1 MKNRNNTGL
10 SKFNNIFSVV
20 AERWQLAVLI
30 AIIVIFPLVMKSYF
44 ITRMGVIL
52 ALYAINITGLT
63 LLMRYA
69 GVVSIGHNAF
79 FALGAYVSALVSI
92 HMGLNPWLVMLIAA
106 AASVIF
112 AYLFSV
118 PFLKLRMIYLAMATM
133 GLGEV
138 VYLLSKDLTDIT
150 GGVAGVPEIPR
161 LSIGGI
167 ALSKDWQMFYLF
179 GLFLIIFVYL
189 SENIS
194 RTRLGRAYHAIRTNE
209 IAAKAMGINVQWEL
223 GKLFC
228 FSALITSLTG
238 SLLAHFVTFISPE
251 SFTAE
256 FSFTILIAVIIGGA
270 NIWGALVT
278 IVVLNGLSEV
288 FRGFQDLSMGFYGLL
303 LIVSLFVF
311 PDGISAALF
320 QHSKAGKKKSS
331 DDQTCSSAFLN
342 AGEPLKSLPV
352 LSGGGERQGNILELN
367 KISKRFG
374 GTEALV
380 NVSFSVGYNQIM
392 GIIGPN
398 GAGKTTL
405 LNIING
411 FITPLKGTIMFQN
424 MDVSEKEPHKIA
436 SMGMGRTFQL
446 VNLFKGMTVLENVMI
461 GGHLMGNSGILVSGL
476 NIGKPRKEENSI
488 RSGAIESLEFLGLT
502 GRAYDLVDSLCF
514 GDQRL
519 VELARALTMK
529 PHLLLL
535 DEPAAGL
542 NTAET
547 EKLSDILKRIRDRN
561 VTILLVEHNMPL
573 VMSVSDRIFCLDYGR
588 EIACGTPD
596 HISKHKEVI
605 RAYLGG
611 GE

>member
-1 MKNRNNTGL
+1 MINRNNKSA
-10 SKFNNIFSVV
+10 SKFYNVFSVILKH
-20 AERWQLAVLI
+20 WQLTAL
-30 AIIVIFPLVMKSYF
+30 IVIIIFFPLAVKSYF

-52 ALYAINITGLT
+52 ALYAINITGMT

-79 FALGAYVSALVSI
+79 FAIGAYISALLSI
-92 HMGLNPWLVMLIAA
+92 HMGWNPWLVMLIAA

-118 PFLKLRMIYLAMATM
+118 PFLKLRLIYLAMATM

-150 GGVAGVPEIPR
+150 GGVAGIPEIPR

-167 ALSKDWQMFYLF
+167 ALNKDWQIFYLF
-179 GLFLIIFVYL
+179 GLFLIVFVYL

-209 IAAKAMGINVQWEL
+209 TAAKAMGVNVQWEL

-228 FSALITSLTG
+228 FSALITSFTG
-238 SLLAHFVTFISPE
+238 SLLAHFITFISPE

-256 FSFTILIAVIIGGA
+256 FSFTVLIAVIIGGA
-270 NIWGALVT
+270 NIWGALLTV
-278 IVVLNGLSEV
+278 VVLNGLSEA
-288 FRGFQDLSMGFYGLL
+288 FRGLQDLSMGFYGLL
-303 LIVSLFVF
+303 LIISLFVF

-320 QHSKAGKKKSS
+320 PRAKSGKEKSS
-331 DDQTCSSAFLN
+331 DDPSCSTAFLN
-342 AGEPLKSLPV
+342 TGKSLQSTPV
-352 LSGGGERQGNILELN
+352 VPGAVKRQGNILTLN
-367 KISKRFG
+367 NISKKFG

-380 NVSFSVGYNQIM
+380 NVSFSVEYNQII

-398 GAGKTTL
+398 GAGKTTM

-411 FITPLKGTIMFQN
+411 FITPLSGMIMFRN
-424 MDVSEKEPHKIA
+424 MDVTKKEPHEIA
-436 SMGMGRTFQL
+436 RMGMGRTFQL

-461 GGHLMGNSGILVSGL
+461 GGHLIGNSGILAGGL
-476 NIGKPRKEENSI
+476 NIGKPRREEYII
-488 RSGAIESLEFLGLT
+488 RGSALESLEFLGLMDK
-502 GRAYDLVDSLCF
+502 AYDLVDSLCF
-514 GDQRL
+514 GEQRL

-529 PHLLLL
+529 PDLLLL

-547 EKLSDILKRIRDRN
+547 EKLSDILQHIRERN
-561 VTILLVEHNMPL
+561 ITIVLVEHNMPL
-573 VMSVSDRIFCLDYGR
+573 VMSVSDKIFCLDYGR

-611 GE
+611 GD